1 MTARVTHSVQL
12 QVLPAVIPRARA
24 VSYKPR
30 WVLLLEFQ
38 LVLPVSIDVAYVK
51 SVASNCPL
59 DYLCRESCR
68 GSGNAQQRNGDSD
81 VSALVPLKVS
91 GGRDSLSANLDR
103 WVAHASCDWSV
114 GHATL
119 PPLLAARELAAVF
132 VKLLGV
138 QQ

>member
-1 MTARVTHSVQL
+1 
-12 QVLPAVIPRARA
+12 
-24 VSYKPR
+24 
-30 WVLLLEFQ
+30 VLLLEFQ
-38 LVLPVSIDVAYVK
+38 LILPVSIDVAYVK
-51 SVASNCPL
+51 SVASNCPI

-68 GSGNAQQRNGDSD
+68 GSGNAQQKNGDSD

-91 GGRDSLSANLDR
+91 GSRDALNANLDR
-103 WVAHASCDWSV
+103 WVAHASCDWSA

-119 PPLLAARELAAVF
+119 PPLLAAKELAAVF